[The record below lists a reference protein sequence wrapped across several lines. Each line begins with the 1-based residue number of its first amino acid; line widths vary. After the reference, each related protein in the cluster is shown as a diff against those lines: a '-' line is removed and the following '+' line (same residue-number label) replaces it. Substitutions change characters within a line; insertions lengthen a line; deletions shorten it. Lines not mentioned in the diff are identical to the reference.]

1 MGQTATVPKKAEL
14 VSAVSRIEERSAI
27 FGTYILDAKLHVR
40 AGEYTTAHGLLEMAR
55 RELETLDEAI
65 GKCRNQ
71 LLTA

>member
-1 MGQTATVPKKAEL
+1 
-14 VSAVSRIEERSAI
+14 
-27 FGTYILDAKLHVR
+27 
-40 AGEYTTAHGLLEMAR
+40 LLEMAR